1 MERPNS
7 SKLATAGRR
16 SGFTLVELMT
26 VITVIGLLVA
36 ILLPVIQRV
45 RENARDTQ
53 CKSNLKQLAQGLI
66 QYSTSSP
73 SGSYCSGAWD
83 WKRDGAVTQVG
94 WVADLVNHGI
104 LPGDLLCPSSPA
116 RLSRVYHELL
126 TMDGAANT
134 CADSLGRGD
143 QFLPDGTV
151 VKNPCRQLAGA
162 TNKGEILNDL
172 LLLKGFN
179 TNYATSWFLVRS
191 EVNIDPR
198 GALVNSNTGCALN
211 QRERSCTVGPLT
223 TSRVGGGRAP
233 ANTVPILGCAS
244 LSDEGEHMLSEKV
257 GEYDVDTLLAD
268 SYTTGPRDKTTLAA
282 PTITGGGVGARAWFG
297 PWNGTLQDFRAF
309 GPIHGSKK
317 KGSCNI
323 AFLDGAVKVFVDEN
337 GDELLNNGF
346 PQSTRSGFQ
355 DDVIELPLTEVH
367 SLWSMDPARIP

>member
-1 MERPNS
+1 MDRRNS
-7 SKLATAGRR
+7 SKSRAAGCRR
-16 SGFTLVELMT
+16 GFTLVEMLT

-36 ILLPVIQRV
+36 LLLPVVQRV

-53 CKSNLKQLAQGLI
+53 CKSNLRQLAQGLI

-73 SGSYCSGAWD
+73 SAMYCSGAWD
-83 WKRDGAVTQVG
+83 WKRDGAVSQVG

-116 RLSRVYHELL
+116 RLSRVYRELL

-134 CADSLGRGD
+134 CADSLGTGD
-143 QFLPDGTV
+143 VTLPDGTLL
-151 VKNPCRQLAGA
+151 KNPCRQLAGA
-162 TNKGEILNDL
+162 SNKGDVLQELMF
-172 LLLKGFN
+172 LKGFN

-198 GALVNSNTGCALN
+198 GDLINKNNGCAKN

-223 TSRVGGGRAP
+223 TYRVGGGRVP
-233 ANTVPILGCAS
+233 ANTVPMLGCAA
-244 LSDEGEHMLSEKV
+244 LADKGEHMLPEMV
-257 GEYDVDTLLAD
+257 GEYDIDTLLAD
-268 SYTTGPRDKTTLAA
+268 SYTSGPRDKNTLGV
-282 PTITGGGVGARAWFG
+282 PSIGGSGVGARVWFG
-297 PWNGTLQDFRAF
+297 PWNATLQDYRAF

-337 GDELLNNGF
+337 GDEFLNNGF
-346 PQSTRSGFQ
+346 PESTSSGFQ
-355 DDVIELPLTEVH
+355 DAAVELPPTEVH